1 MKEQFLFPPN
11 LPKKAQYQS
20 ELNKLAKVKY
30 TTPFD
35 LLNDVE
41 GVINRIEVIIDD
53 EDKWRMK
60 NRRRN
65 LYYAIFY
72 VLQNDQKPF
81 REYYQTHF

>member
-1 MKEQFLFPPN
+1 MKAQFAIPSN
-11 LPKKAQYQS
+11 LPKKPQYQS
-20 ELNKLAKVKY
+20 ELNKLAKAGY

-41 GVINRIEVIIDD
+41 GVINLIEVIIDD
-53 EDKWRMK
+53 EDRWRMK

-72 VLQNDQKPF
+72 VLQNEQKPF
-81 REYYQTHF
+81 RDYYQTHF